1 MGVLQSWCGG
11 GRGQADGVRWS
22 QRQKRKEERSYH
34 DITPLLCHYV
44 LEWCSFSLMMEVA
57 QGSQSGGGRGAQGIR
72 VLEVELL
79 DHSWGMDF
87 SMGEPHVI

>member
-1 MGVLQSWCGG
+1 MGSEVGEGG
-11 GRGQADGVRWS
+11 EGQGTKEERDKKG
-22 QRQKRKEERSYH
+22 RKEGRSYH
-34 DITPLLCHYV
+34 DITPLVCCYIF
-44 LEWCSFSLMMEVA
+44 EWCSFSLMLGVV
-57 QGSQSGGGRGAQGIR
+57 QGSQIGGGRGVWSIR